1 MQHQKAA
8 KQAGVQESR
17 PTHTPE
23 QSTPAAEDVLLQR
36 ALEQA
41 ESAPLTPAL
50 MRSLNR
56 LAGNHA
62 ANGIMQRRLG
72 TVGQIAGAR
81 LMIQRNP
88 AEAST
93 IANGHSYDKHVITQA
108 EFPGIN
114 SKAQFATVVSGVMTA
129 PDQTRNLS
137 GGRIAYWKGD
147 TVVIYNPNA
156 GDKGTCFKP
165 TLGKTYFDNLT

>member
-17 PTHTPE
+17 HTHTPE

-62 ANGIMQRRLG
+62 ANGVMQRRLG

-81 LMIQRNP
+81 LVIQR
-88 AEAST
+88 AADDD
-93 IANGHSYDKHVITQA
+93 IVAHGYDKHVVKQKEWGDPPISQDDYRKV
-108 EFPGIN
+108 IN
-114 SKAQFATVVSGVMTA
+114 DVLASPENKALK
-129 PDQTRNLS
+129 N
-137 GGRIAYWKGD
+137 GRHAYWKNG
-147 TVVIYNPNA
+147 VIVIVNSSNPSQS
-156 GDKGTCFKP
+156 TCFKP
-165 TLGKTYFDNLT
+165 TDGKPYYDKQV